1 MKSAMFLG
9 VDFII
14 DSTYNPEAVEQAI
27 PWM

>member
-14 DSTYNPEAVEQAI
+14 DFTGNPEAVEQAI
-27 PWM
+27 RWT